1 MYERTHY
8 IRRIDKLAR
17 KVNYEEKISALEAKI
32 EKKHNEIKALKTQ
45 LSELKAKKADGDYK
59 ELTEYMMANNLTA
72 AEVLA
77 WSISSTLIEI
87 YTHATLESKKKAMM
101 NAIF

>member
-1 MYERTHY
+1 M
-8 IRRIDKLAR
+8 AR

-32 EKKHNEIKALKTQ
+32 EKKHNEIKALKSQ

-77 WSISSTLIEI
+77 SI
-87 YTHATLESKKKAMM
+87 KG
-101 NAIF
+101 